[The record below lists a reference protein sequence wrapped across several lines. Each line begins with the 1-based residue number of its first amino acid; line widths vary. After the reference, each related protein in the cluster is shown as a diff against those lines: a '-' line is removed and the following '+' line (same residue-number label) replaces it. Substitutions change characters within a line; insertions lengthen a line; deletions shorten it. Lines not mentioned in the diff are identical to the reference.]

1 MPKGCDEHLLSD
13 SNILTVEAAHRCGAP
28 LHSIGIEN
36 GVACFTG
43 VNAGD
48 TAIYLCS
55 DAYHGDTVP
64 YVRTCLPNGTWNGT
78 IPHCK
83 SIIINKRAALT
94 LSSSASKSLL

>member
-1 MPKGCDEHLLSD
+1 MHLYKQGCDEHQLVSD

-43 VNAGD
+43 VDVGD

-55 DAYHGDTVP
+55 DQIGSDVHSSHNRVIITS
-64 YVRTCLPNGTWNGT
+64 VRTCLPNGTWNGT
-78 IPHCK
+78 IPQCK
-83 SIIINKRAALT
+83 GIH
-94 LSSSASKSLL
+94 